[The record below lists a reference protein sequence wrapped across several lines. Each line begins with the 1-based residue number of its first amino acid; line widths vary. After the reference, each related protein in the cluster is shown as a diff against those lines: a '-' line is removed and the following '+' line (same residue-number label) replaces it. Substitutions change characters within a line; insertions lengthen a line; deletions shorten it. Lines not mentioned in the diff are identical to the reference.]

1 MQYFS
6 KKNLRIYKEIFLYVS
21 IAICK
26 LEALSIQEFFIPISE
41 EKANVSGIEEI
52 HQIYVLNLEVR
63 LARWFRTK
71 AMLNAF
77 GIEAQRFIGI
87 NGWMIPRGKMK
98 NFYKELV
105 ENGQHGGLTPG
116 QIGCLLSHLSI
127 LQHALDK
134 KYQCVWILEDDIVVL
149 RDPKELG
156 DILKKLH
163 QVDPEWDLLFTD
175 LHARGNSLE
184 EILSLETLFGS
195 WCEIIKTQDSF
206 FEPYED
212 EDFIRV
218 QYRLCTHSMILSH
231 RGIKKLLDYFQSTKI
246 FLPIDV
252 QMHCCPNKRF
262 YVSRKEYVT
271 NGKRETSDTTYR
283 PRS

>member
-1 MQYFS
+1 MNSEKIKISSIRICLQKSSNPRRKKHAQLGLFGTGYMQYFS

-175 LHARGNSLE
+175 LHAR
-184 EILSLETLFGS
+184 ETV
-195 WCEIIKTQDSF
+195 W
-206 FEPYED
+206 
-212 EDFIRV
+212 
-218 QYRLCTHSMILSH
+218 
-231 RGIKKLLDYFQSTKI
+231 
-246 FLPIDV
+246 
-252 QMHCCPNKRF
+252 KRF
-262 YVSRKEYVT
+262 FPWKLFLALGVR
-271 NGKRETSDTTYR
+271 
-283 PRS
+283 